1 MTAPATDTQG
11 VLRRLLEL
19 AAGRFARPPSEL
31 DATADMFDTLG
42 IDSMDALELLT
53 DLEQAFD
60 VEIPDYEV
68 QDVRTFQELAEVVA
82 TRL

>member
-1 MTAPATDTQG
+1 
-11 VLRRLLEL
+11 
-19 AAGRFARPPSEL
+19 
-31 DATADMFDTLG
+31 MFDTLG